1 MSILRRVLGTGNEA
15 RNLTGMG
22 LIPSAFDRV
31 PGLLGTRV
39 DETRVLGLASAWA
52 CVRILADLISTMPLD
67 AYRRDN
73 GERRPYRP
81 GGAKPEWLIT
91 PMPEEPA
98 VGIQSVV
105 SEIIVSMYLN
115 GNAFV
120 YAPKDPDTLEPL
132 EVRVLDP
139 RSVTVS
145 RRGRQVVYTV
155 HHTGGVEGTEF
166 GPETILHIPLIRLP
180 GHDLGISPIEAL
192 RNTLSLGL
200 TLDDYA
206 AQFFASASTPS
217 GIIETPAS
225 LTADQVKAIKEGW
238 LRHHTGIN
246 VHTPGVLSGGAT
258 FKPLSFRPED
268 AQLLGSREFTVNEI
282 ARIFRVPPALLAVT
296 TPGAMSYGSVEQLSE
311 DFVRFTLRPL
321 AEMVERALST
331 LIPFPEGFV
340 KFSMDALLRGSTES
354 RFNAYRVGISEGWLS
369 INQVRK
375 WEDMPAI
382 QDSSADSYR
391 MPLNE
396 ADSELAAARIRS
408 EIYVSLVGSGMTP
421 AEAKKV
427 SGL

>member
-1 MSILRRVLGTGNEA
+1 MSILRRVLGTSGEV
-15 RNLTGMG
+15 RNLNGLG

-31 PGLLGTRV
+31 PGLSSQRV
-39 DETRVLGLASAWA
+39 DESRVLGLASAWA
-52 CVRILADLISTMPLD
+52 CIRILADLISTMPVD

-81 GGAKPEWLIT
+81 AGAKPEWLIT

-120 YAPKDPDTLEPL
+120 YAPRDPDTLEPL

-139 RSVTVS
+139 RTVTIS
-145 RRGRQVVYTV
+145 RRGRSVVYTV
-155 HHTGGVEGTEF
+155 RAGGAAEGTEF
-166 GPETILHIPLIRLP
+166 GTETILHIPLIRLP
-180 GHDLGISPIEAL
+180 GHDRGISPIEAL

-206 AQFFASASTPS
+206 ANFFGSASTPS

-268 AQLLGSREFTVNEI
+268 AQLLSSREFTVNEI

-296 TPGAMSYGSVEQLSE
+296 TPGAMSYASVEQLSE

-321 AEMVERALST
+321 AEIVERALST
-331 LIPFPEGFV
+331 LIPLPDAFV
-340 KFSMDALLRGSTES
+340 KFSMDALLRGSTEG
-354 RFNAYRVGISEGWLS
+354 RFNAYRTALSEGW
-369 INQVRK
+369 INVNQIRK
-375 WEDMPAI
+375 WEDLPAI
-382 QDSSADSYR
+382 DDPAADAYR
-391 MPLNE
+391 QPLNE
-396 ADSELAAARIRS
+396 ADSALAAARIRT
-408 EIYVSLVGSGMTP
+408 EIYVSLVNSGMSP
-421 AEAKKV
+421 ADAKKV
-427 SGL
+427 AGL

>member
-1 MSILRRVLGTGNEA
+1 MSILRRVLGTSEEQ
-15 RNLTGMG
+15 RNLNGLG

-31 PGLLGTRV
+31 PALTSRV
-39 DETRVLGLASAWA
+39 DESKVLGLASAWA
-52 CVRILADLISTMPLD
+52 CVRILADLISTMPVD

-81 GGAKPEWLIT
+81 SGSKPSWLIT

-105 SEIIVSMYLN
+105 SEIVVSLYLN

-139 RSVTVS
+139 RAVAIE
-145 RRGRQVVYTV
+145 RRGRSVIYVVRS
-155 HHTGGVEGTEF
+155 GSGAEGVEF

-180 GHDLGISPIEAL
+180 GHDRGLSPVEAL
-192 RNTLSLGL
+192 RNTLALGL

-206 AQFFASASTPS
+206 ANFFGSASTPS
-217 GIIETPAS
+217 GIIETPAA

-268 AQLLGSREFTVNEI
+268 AQLLASREFSVNEI

-296 TPGAMSYGSVEQLSE
+296 TPGAMSYASVEQLSE

-321 AEMVERALST
+321 AEIIERALST
-331 LIPFPEGFV
+331 LIPLPEAFV
-340 KFSMDALLRGSTES
+340 KFSMDALLRGSTEA
-354 RFNAYRVGISEGWLS
+354 RFNAYRTGLSEGWLS
-369 INQVRK
+369 VNQIRK
-375 WEDMPAI
+375 WEDLPAI
-382 QDSSADSYR
+382 ADPSADAYR
-391 MPLNE
+391 QPLNE
-396 ADSELAAARIRS
+396 ADAGLAATRVRT
-408 EIYVSLVGSGMTP
+408 EIYVSLINSGMNP
-421 AEAKKV
+421 ADARRIA
-427 SGL
+427 GL